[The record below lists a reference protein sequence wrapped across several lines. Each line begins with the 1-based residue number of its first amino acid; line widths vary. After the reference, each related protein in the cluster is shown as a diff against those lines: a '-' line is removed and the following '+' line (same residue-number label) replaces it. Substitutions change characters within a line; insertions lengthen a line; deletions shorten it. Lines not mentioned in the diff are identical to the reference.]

1 MGKPRGIGSGCEI
14 HSAREEDTTQ
24 TVLNIEGAQGCSP
37 WSPPQEGARDQSSSA
52 RRRPKHRH
60 FLETPTFLLTK
71 FTSRMIFWSEPA
83 AAEVQEEVDKHTGQ
97 PGATARRWGC
107 CARSRWRLQ
116 GLLRPLL
123 PRDRTRAPSRPARH
137 RPRGRSC
144 PGLSQHASRRPS
156 ANSISRTPVRHRSDS
171 VRMLLLWAL

>member
-1 MGKPRGIGSGCEI
+1 MPFPLAELVLRGSGLVPDFRVFQFDAATNLSI
-14 HSAREEDTTQ
+14 LTKYLQQITT
-24 TVLNIEGAQGCSP
+24 S
-37 WSPPQEGARDQSSSA
+37 W
-52 RRRPKHRH
+52 KHRH
-60 FLETPTFLLTK
+60 FLETPTFLLT
-71 FTSRMIFWSEPA
+71 TRPMIFWSEPVLCA
-83 AAEVQEEVDKHTGQ
+83 AVQEEVDKHTGQ
-97 PGATARRWGC
+97 PGAADTGQPGAAARRWGC

-123 PRDRTRAPSRPARH
+123 PRDRTRESCRPARH

-144 PGLSQHASRRPS
+144 LSQHASRRPS

>member
-1 MGKPRGIGSGCEI
+1 MPFPLAELVLSTSGLVPDFRMFQFDVAANLSI
-14 HSAREEDTTQ
+14 LTKYLQQITT
-24 TVLNIEGAQGCSP
+24 S
-37 WSPPQEGARDQSSSA
+37 W
-52 RRRPKHRH
+52 KHRH

-97 PGATARRWGC
+97 PGAADTGQPGAAARRWGC

-156 ANSISRTPVRHRSDS
+156 ANSISRTPGRR
-171 VRMLLLWAL
+171 R